1 MKELKIKDCHDN
13 EINFREARMYPE
25 KGSLFIAFNYTKGVY
40 LKPAQERE
48 LYDFLALRADEP
60 AKEAPQ
66 DNRDIQLTPEE
77 ISAEISAIKKMLDRK
92 VELEPETREPTVNH
106 VPPRITD
113 EMVSALDGTVVGL
126 EDLEPQ
132 QEPFVWDGPGVYK
145 MRNGELVTIATGT
158 AHNQHY
164 PLRGYR
170 GGIGECWT
178 VEGEHDSSGKLSGY
192 SLIGT
197 RIPDCKIGGVK

>member
-106 VPPRITD
+106 DPRITD
-113 EMVSALDGTVVGL
+113 EMVSALEAMVKPK
-126 EDLEPQ
+126 DLEPG
-132 QEPFVWDGPGVYK
+132 PFKWDGPGVYR
-145 MRNGELVTIATGT
+145 MRNGAPVSVCKNKGNSYAWGIEGDERDKPNYWNASGCCIA
-158 AHNQHY
+158 
-164 PLRGYR
+164 
-170 GGIGECWT
+170 
-178 VEGEHDSSGKLSGY
+178 SGNYSGMD
-192 SLIGT
+192 LIGT
-197 RIPDCKIGGVK
+197 RLLDDQIGGVK